1 MKKFLWMS
9 AVALLALTPS
19 IAVAMPQTLI
29 LLNSQPGDYIG
40 QGLQQTF
47 TPADG
52 TLTASALANGGVQ
65 VSFHNSD
72 FSQFWFL
79 NFGPP
84 SPQKIVA
91 SEYEGAQRFAFHS
104 PTRPGLDVF
113 GDGRG
118 CNNVTGRFLVSDF
131 ALNVDGTLA
140 RFAVDFE
147 QHCEGANP
155 ALYGSVRYNSGSK
168 VAPRLGVGDAT
179 ALKGNAGVS
188 DASIMVSLSMPSS
201 STVSVQY
208 ATADGSA
215 VQGTDYI
222 AAAGGMSFP
231 PNVTSQ
237 KVIVPILGDRLVRG
251 GKTFYLRL
259 SSPAGATLGDKSAS
273 VKILD
278 PNGPI
283 TVLSMYGQPGDFIS
297 PTPLLFTIA
306 DGTLTPSLNPDNGI
320 SVALRSLD
328 SWGTDFAGPD
338 KAFLFAGS
346 YLNAQRYPFQ
356 PAGIPG
362 MDIAGA
368 GRGCNTLTGNFTV
381 TQTPALLN
389 GKVLHFGADFEQH
402 CEGFAPALFG
412 SIRINSRWRQ
422 VSVGDAVI
430 DTVNSSATFTVTLN
444 PPSNTSVFVG
454 FATADG
460 TALAGVDYAATS
472 QTVAFSAGETA
483 HTVTVPLLANS
494 AGKVFYGQ
502 LSSPSGA
509 ALWIGRASATF

>member
-91 SEYEGAQRFAFHS
+91 S
-104 PTRPGLDVF
+104 
-113 GDGRG
+113 
-118 CNNVTGRFLVSDF
+118 
-131 ALNVDGTLA
+131 
-140 RFAVDFE
+140 
-147 QHCEGANP
+147 
-155 ALYGSVRYNSGSK
+155 
-168 VAPRLGVGDAT
+168 
-179 ALKGNAGVS
+179 
-188 DASIMVSLSMPSS
+188 
-201 STVSVQY
+201 
-208 ATADGSA
+208 
-215 VQGTDYI
+215 
-222 AAAGGMSFP
+222 
-231 PNVTSQ
+231 
-237 KVIVPILGDRLVRG
+237 
-251 GKTFYLRL
+251 
-259 SSPAGATLGDKSAS
+259 
-273 VKILD
+273 
-278 PNGPI
+278 
-283 TVLSMYGQPGDFIS
+283 
-297 PTPLLFTIA
+297 
-306 DGTLTPSLNPDNGI
+306 
-320 SVALRSLD
+320 
-328 SWGTDFAGPD
+328 WGTDFAGPD

-412 SIRINSRWRQ
+412 SIRINC
-422 VSVGDAVI
+422 VGCAVEVR
-430 DTVNSSATFTVTLN
+430 TGGQKTEARK
-444 PPSNTSVFVG
+444 
-454 FATADG
+454 
-460 TALAGVDYAATS
+460 AG
-472 QTVAFSAGETA
+472 
-483 HTVTVPLLANS
+483 N
-494 AGKVFYGQ
+494 
-502 LSSPSGA
+502 
-509 ALWIGRASATF
+509 